1 MNEDLQEALKMLQ
14 DLRVEMEGN
23 LEMLK
28 AITEKFPV

>member
-1 MNEDLQEALKMLQ
+1 MNEDLKEALLMLQ

-28 AITEKFPV
+28 AITDKFS